1 MSLAAIAYVLMAFIT
16 TVAVLTAARNTAG
29 QMESDE
35 DKIFTTFLA
44 SVAGAFWPV
53 VVPGLTAYKLSGWLA
68 EVQE

>member
-44 SVAGAFWPV
+44 SVAGAFWPLI
-53 VVPGLTAYKLSGWLA
+53 VPVLTAYRLSGWLA
-68 EVQE
+68 EVQK